1 MISPAGIG
9 GPRKTAP
16 AAAAVLR
23 RRAPVNCMEEIDI
36 MSETILLPKTE
47 LSIDRRGLFTRG
59 ARLAL
64 SGTAIAMLAGIG
76 TGIRPANAATMS
88 ADIDTLNVALGLEHE
103 AIAAYQVGAESG
115 LLTKGVLNVAV
126 GFQSDHKQH
135 RDVLMKTIKDLGGKP
150 VADVKHKFPVEKLKK
165 EADVL
170 RFALGLEMGAASA
183 YLSTIPGFENRE
195 LAKAAASIL
204 GVETQHVALLKN
216 ALGEKPIDAPFIM

>member
-1 MISPAGIG
+1 
-9 GPRKTAP
+9 
-16 AAAAVLR
+16 
-23 RRAPVNCMEEIDI
+23 
-36 MSETILLPKTE
+36 MSDTVILPKTD
-47 LSIDRRGLFTRG
+47 LSIDRRSLFTGG

-64 SGTAIAMLAGIG
+64 SGTAVALLAGIG
-76 TGIRPANAATMS
+76 TGTSFRTADAAMS

-135 RDVLMKTIKDLGGKP
+135 RDVLMKTIKQLGGKP
-150 VADVKHKFPVEKLKK
+150 VADVKHKFPVDKLKN
-165 EADVL
+165 EVDVV
-170 RFALGLEMGAASA
+170 RFALGLEEGAASA

-204 GVETQHVALLKN
+204 GVETQHVAILKN
-216 ALGEKPIDAPFIM
+216 ALGDNPVDAAFIM

>member
-1 MISPAGIG
+1 MS
-9 GPRKTAP
+9 
-16 AAAAVLR
+16 
-23 RRAPVNCMEEIDI
+23 EEII
-36 MSETILLPKTE
+36 LPKTD
-47 LSIDRRGLFTRG
+47 LSIGRRGLFTRG

-64 SGTAIAMLAGIG
+64 SGTTIALLAGIG
-76 TGIRPANAATMS
+76 TGTGFRVASAASMS

-115 LLTKGVLNVAV
+115 LLSKGVLGVAV
-126 GFQSDHKQH
+126 AFQSDHKQH
-135 RDVLMKTIKDLGGKP
+135 RDVLMKTIKELGGKP

-170 RFALGLEMGAASA
+170 HFALGLEMGAASA
-183 YLSTIPGFENRE
+183 YLGTIPGFENRE

-216 ALGEKPIDAPFIM
+216 ALGEKPIDAAFIM